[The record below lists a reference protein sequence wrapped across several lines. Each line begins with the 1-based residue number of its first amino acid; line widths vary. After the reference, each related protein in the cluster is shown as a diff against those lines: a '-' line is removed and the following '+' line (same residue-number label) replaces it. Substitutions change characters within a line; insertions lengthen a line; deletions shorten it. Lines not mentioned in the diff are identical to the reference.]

1 MTVESTQAQWLH
13 EQTEI
18 SIEELAELSGMS
30 RELLR
35 ELVDIGALMPTNLQS
50 GQWTFA
56 PDCIVSV
63 RTAGRLQ
70 SDFDL
75 DTNSVSV
82 ALGLIERIR
91 TLEAQLRELQSQ
103 FPRLRRIG

>member
-1 MTVESTQAQWLH
+1 MSVESAQAQWLH

-18 SIEELAELSGMS
+18 SIEQLAELSGVS
-30 RELLR
+30 HELLR
-35 ELVDIGALMPTNLQS
+35 ELVEFGALIPTNLQS
-50 GQWTFA
+50 EQWTFT

-63 RTAGRLQ
+63 RAAGRLQ
-70 SDFDL
+70 SDFGL
-75 DTNSVSV
+75 DINSLSV
-82 ALGLIERIR
+82 ALGLMERIR